1 MRLKFAFFA
10 ADSKHEDKGVRQL
23 RFQELRDTDGAV
35 LVQGLHPAIAVVA
48 ANAGA
53 RAGAVA
59 ALEDAGG
66 CKIVRAGDLD
76 EELALASRAAA
87 EEHEARLSE
96 KRDQVAG
103 AERALAEAADAAV
116 KAVHEAARG
125 ASDLARFEDL
135 ADRLASAEEGYEAA
149 VRAEAEAAR
158 SLAASLS
165 ELDHVLDQRR
175 SANASLDEARS
186 SRDNRGVPE
195 AVVQQA
201 VNVQAALA
209 SAEAA
214 KNQAVE
220 QADEYYQGARAAA
233 REALA
238 ALQEAHSSLSQS
250 LVSTGSPDP
259 GWGPGIP
266 LPGLVANH
274 RDQLAARLSA
284 AGSAETSA
292 KGAEA
297 AARSRLE
304 SQQQELAAL
313 ESAGV
318 PELDPLEVALQWA
331 NAQEVAREDAVVADD
346 AFRGFGPEGVAA
358 LVTTFSE
365 RGCQVIYLTED
376 PSVLSWAI
384 GLPSQAGAAT
394 TVGTSRSHRFA
405 LTSS

>member
-10 ADSKHEDKGVRQL
+10 ADSKQEDKGVRQL

-53 RAGAVA
+53 RARAVA
-59 ALEDAGG
+59 ALADADG
-66 CKIVRAGDLD
+66 CKVIEASDLD
-76 EELALASRAAA
+76 EELARASRAAA
-87 EEHEARLSE
+87 KEHEARVSE
-96 KRDQVAG
+96 KRDQVAD
-103 AERALAEAADAAV
+103 AERALAEAADAAE
-116 KAVHEAARG
+116 KAVHEVATA

-158 SLAASLS
+158 SLAASLN

-238 ALQEAHSSLSQS
+238 ALQQAHSSLSRS
-250 LVSTGSPDP
+250 LASTGSPDP
-259 GWGPGIP
+259 GWGPGVP

-274 RDQLAARLSA
+274 RDQLAARLGA
-284 AGSAETSA
+284 AGSAESRA
-292 KGAEA
+292 KEAEA

-304 SQQQELAAL
+304 FNRDELDAL

-318 PELDPLEVALQWA
+318 PELEPLGVALQWA

-346 AFRGFGPEGVAA
+346 AFGRFGPEGAAA
-358 LVTTFSE
+358 LVTAFSE

-384 GLPSQAGAAT
+384 GLPSEAGAAT
-394 TVGTSRSHRFA
+394 TVGARREHRFV
-405 LTSS
+405 LISS

>member
-59 ALEDAGG
+59 ALVDAGG
-66 CKIVRAGDLD
+66 CKVVRAGDLD
-76 EELALASRAAA
+76 EELARASRAAA
-87 EEHEARLSE
+87 EQHEARLLE
-96 KRDQVAG
+96 KRDQVAT

-116 KAVHEAARG
+116 RAVHEAATAAR
-125 ASDLARFEDL
+125 DLARFEDL

-175 SANASLDEARS
+175 SANASLDQARS

-209 SAEAA
+209 SAETA

-220 QADEYYQGARAAA
+220 QADEYYQAARAAA

-238 ALQEAHSSLSQS
+238 ALQEAHSYLSQS

-266 LPGLVANH
+266 LPGLVATH

-284 AGSAETSA
+284 AGSAETTA
-292 KGAEA
+292 KEAEA
-297 AARSRLE
+297 TARSRLE
-304 SQQQELAAL
+304 SDQQELAAL

-318 PELDPLEVALQWA
+318 PELDSLEVALQWA

-346 AFRGFGPEGVAA
+346 AFRRLGPEGVAA

-384 GLPSQAGAAT
+384 GLPSEAGAAT

-405 LTSS
+405 LISS

>member
-10 ADSKHEDKGVRQL
+10 ADSKQEDKGVRQL

-53 RAGAVA
+53 RARAVA
-59 ALEDAGG
+59 ALADAGG
-66 CKIVRAGDLD
+66 CKVIRASDLD
-76 EELALASRAAA
+76 EELARASRAAA
-87 EEHEARLSE
+87 KEHEARVSE
-96 KRDQVAG
+96 KRDQVAD
-103 AERALAEAADAAV
+103 AERALAEAADAAE
-116 KAVHEAARG
+116 KAVHEAATA

-175 SANASLDEARS
+175 SANVSLDEARS

-214 KNQAVE
+214 KDQAVE

-238 ALQEAHSSLSQS
+238 ALQQAHSSLSRS
-250 LVSTGSPDP
+250 LASTGSPDP
-259 GWGPGIP
+259 GWGPGVP

-274 RDQLAARLSA
+274 RDQLAARLAA
-284 AGSAETSA
+284 AGSAESRA
-292 KGAEA
+292 KEAEA

-304 SQQQELAAL
+304 SDRDELDAL

-318 PELDPLEVALQWA
+318 PELEPLGVALQWA

-346 AFRGFGPEGVAA
+346 AFGSFGPEGAAA
-358 LVTTFSE
+358 LVTAFSE

-384 GLPSQAGAAT
+384 GLPSEAGAAT
-394 TVGTSRSHRFA
+394 PMGARRERRFV
-405 LTSS
+405 LISS